1 MVSAQRKIFKIF
13 PKPRTKS
20 CNSRPSSNS
29 YLWETKNET
38 EINNHIYS
46 FFNYLHKEALSLSSG
61 KLETYLNTI
70 SFPKL
75 TKKKLKIRRWKNWNK
90 RNGKLEVWKIINHQE
105 MIGLRKSF
113 VYF

>member
-1 MVSAQRKIFKIF
+1 MVSAQRKILKIF

-29 YLWETKNET
+29 YLRETKNVT

-75 TKKKLKIRRWKNWNK
+75 TKKKVK
-90 RNGKLEVWKIINHQE
+90 H
-105 MIGLRKSF
+105 
-113 VYF
+113 